1 MTIKFEL
8 TTSAGKPYNVVL
20 PPPKSDFSS
29 KFVFSFAKSGSTLL
43 NDLLFTYCPQM
54 GVPVVSV
61 FDQAFSQGLTTAEVR
76 AESSEV
82 FKNSGFVF
90 SGFRHFPNFDLDV
103 ANNKCILLVRD
114 PRDMVV
120 SMYYSV
126 TKSHVIPKGNES
138 LRKNREEA
146 LQKAIDDF
154 VLGKMQS
161 YVGQFRT
168 YKEKLQGKQVKVY
181 RYEDVI
187 YDKATWLAD
196 VLEYLEIEK
205 SPALLKNV
213 VKKFD
218 VIPDSENETQHVR
231 QVHPGNYKK
240 KLSGPAIEKLTEK
253 AKDFLTYYN
262 YPL

>member
-1 MTIKFEL
+1 MTSQFEL
-8 TTSAGKPYNVVL
+8 TTSAGKPYNIVL
-20 PPPKSDFSS
+20 PAPKPNFSS

-43 NDLLFTYCPQM
+43 NDLLFTYCPQV

-76 AESSEV
+76 AESSPV
-82 FKNSGFVF
+82 FDNSGFIF

-103 ANNKCILLVRD
+103 AGNKCILLVRD

-126 TKSHVIPKGNES
+126 TKSHVIPEGNDS

-146 LQKAIDDF
+146 LQKAIDEF

-161 YVGQFRT
+161 YVGQFNT
-168 YKEKLQGKQVKVY
+168 YKEKLNGKDVKVY

-187 YDKATWLAD
+187 YDKSTWLGD
-196 VLEYLEIEK
+196 VLDYLEIDK
-205 SPALLKNV
+205 SPELLKNV
-213 VKKFD
+213 VKQFD
-218 VIPDSENETQHVR
+218 VIPDTENESQHVR